1 MKRNKILTRLTHN
14 IGLKIIALFFA
25 ILMWITVYNAEDP
38 VKTKTIEL
46 NVTVTNAEYM
56 SNQNKYFE
64 LQENSKRISIAVSA
78 PRSILNTLDE
88 TDFTAI
94 ADISNITIHPDGK
107 TGSVPVEVSC
117 KRDSEDIKVSDGN
130 RTCKV
135 MVENMMSKQFLISA
149 KAVGEILSGHAL
161 GEVEATT
168 PTVLKVSGPESI
180 VSQIASVEAT
190 IDVEGMSMNLTDNV
204 MPVLLDSEGKEI
216 DATRLTLSN
225 PTVTVSAQILKTKT
239 VPVIIETFG
248 LPAEDHV
255 ATKLTSSFDKVMI
268 KGSSS
273 VLNSVKS
280 IVIPTDVIDITGA
293 TESMTFDIDITEYLG
308 NGVELMDKSQSSITV
323 KVTVEQIKS
332 KTYNVATE
340 SIQVVGLAENME
352 LVFANETEL
361 FTFLAVQ
368 SNLIDLS
375 PSDFT
380 LRIDVSDLE
389 EGVHSILVQI
399 DVDEDIYSYA
409 EKMIE
414 IEIIPIPQD
423 TESTEDSEMTEDTE
437 VIE

>member
-1 MKRNKILTRLTHN
+1 MKRNKIMNRLTNN

-25 ILMWITVYNAEDP
+25 ILMWILVYNAEDP
-38 VKTKTIEL
+38 VKTKSIEL

-64 LQENSKRISIAVSA
+64 LQENSKRISVSVTA

-94 ADISNITIHPDGK
+94 ADISNITIHEGGK
-107 TGSVPVEVSC
+107 SGSVPVEVSC
-117 KRDSEDIKVSDGN
+117 KRDSEDIKVSDAN

-135 MVENMMSKQFLISA
+135 VVEDMMSKQFLISA
-149 KAVGEILSGHAL
+149 KAVGEVLSGHAL

-180 VSQIASVEAT
+180 VSQIVTVEAT
-190 IDVEGMSMNLTDNV
+190 IDIEGMSMNLTDNV

-239 VPVIIETFG
+239 VPLIMDVFG
-248 LPAEDHV
+248 LPEDGYV
-255 ATKLTSSFDKVMI
+255 ATKLTSSFEKVTI

-273 VLNSVKS
+273 VLNSIKS
-280 IVIPTDVIDITGA
+280 IVIPADVIDVTGA

-308 NGVELMDKSQSSITV
+308 NGVELMDKSQSTV
-323 KVTVEQIKS
+323 TVDVTVEQIRS
-332 KTYNVATE
+332 KIYSVATE
-340 SIQVVGLAENME
+340 SITVVGLAENMK
-352 LVFANETEL
+352 LVFANETET
-361 FTFLAVQ
+361 FTFLAIQ
-368 SNLIDLS
+368 SDLNDLT
-375 PSDFT
+375 PSGFE
-380 LRIDVSDLE
+380 LQIDVSDLE
-389 EGVHSILVQI
+389 EGVHRVLVQI
-399 DVDEDIYSYA
+399 DVDEDTYSYA

-414 IEIIPIPQD
+414 VEIIPMTQD
-423 TESTEDSEMTEDTE
+423 TEDTEDSEMAEG
-437 VIE
+437 IEEIE